1 MCSPRPGVLPYNL
14 LIPLFHKKSALP
26 VGWDHRMHQVERS
39 SGGLQPNL
47 LLQGGSG
54 CSGHY
59 QSSLTFPQTNRFYN
73 CSRVFILLVP
83 NWNLLFPKLCP
94 CASLSV
100 PFPHPA
106 GRICDSPSLDD
117 QQPGALRIIKP
128 TSLFHI
134 HLSDRKGAP
143 FTMEMKHK
151 HAEKTVHEV
160 NGKV

>member
-1 MCSPRPGVLPYNL
+1 MFRPLSNESH
-14 LIPLFHKKSALP
+14 IPTDK
-26 VGWDHRMHQVERS
+26 QT
-39 SGGLQPNL
+39 LQ
-47 LLQGGSG
+47 LLQ
-54 CSGHY
+54 
-59 QSSLTFPQTNRFYN
+59 
-73 CSRVFILLVP
+73 VFILLVP

-100 PFPHPA
+100 PFPHPP

-151 HAEKTVHEV
+151 HAEKTVHEANRESLINLLQSNQQLHV
-160 NGKV
+160 DISTAPSTTHSNSTLACKQFSVKLPAQQGKI